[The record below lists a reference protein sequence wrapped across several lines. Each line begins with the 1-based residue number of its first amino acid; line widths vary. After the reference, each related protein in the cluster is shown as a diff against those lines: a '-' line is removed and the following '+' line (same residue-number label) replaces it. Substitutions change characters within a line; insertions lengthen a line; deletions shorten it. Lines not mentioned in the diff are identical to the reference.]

1 MNNPWFAS
9 AGTLAAGLATPAVL
23 GSDEFRSPLS
33 ISEALQCS
41 SVRTGE
47 LVKGMKQ
54 VAGRFGFCKDVEV
67 A

>member
-23 GSDEFRSPLS
+23 GSDEFRSPS
-33 ISEALQCS
+33 ISKALRCS

-47 LVKGMKQ
+47 LVKGIKQ